1 MTKSIYLSPT
11 DAYQQR
17 LANGQ
22 LQADDAH
29 GFIIERL
36 QWLYDDLLA
45 DDAPKNLLA
54 RLRNKP
60 KASATSLYIWGE
72 VGRGKSMLM
81 DLLVECLPPSFPHK
95 RIHYHAFMA
104 DIHHRL
110 HANGGGAD
118 ALKPVAEAIAKD
130 LRLLCLDEFQVTDI
144 ADAMILARL
153 FTLLL
158 DAGLVVIT
166 TSNRKPDDLYQ
177 NGLQREYFLKFIELV
192 KARFKVLEVRS
203 PHDYRMR
210 KLRGKQTY
218 FTPADNIAELHSMF
232 DSLRTQSPQPYT
244 LTVNQRSL
252 TLPITANGV
261 AWCSF
266 DELCKAALGAEDYA
280 TIAAEFN
287 TVFLVGIPKM
297 TREDRNEAKR
307 FVTLIDTL
315 YEHKTRL
322 FCAAAV
328 PAEQLY
334 PTGDGSFEF
343 ARTVSRLHEMASE
356 QYLGASH
363 RV

>member
-1 MTKSIYLSPT
+1 MNITAQISPT
-11 DAYQQR
+11 ESYQQR

-22 LQADDAH
+22 LQADAAH
-29 GFIIERL
+29 AFIIEKL
-36 QWLYDDLLA
+36 QTLYNQLLTDDT
-45 DDAPKNLLA
+45 PKGLLA
-54 RLRNKP
+54 RLRAKP
-60 KASATSLYIWGE
+60 KAAATNFYIWGE

-81 DLLVECLPPSFPHK
+81 DLLVECVPESVPHR

-110 HANGGGAD
+110 HANGGGED
-118 ALKPVAEAIAKD
+118 ALKPLAEAIAKD

-158 DAGLVVIT
+158 DAGLTVIT

-203 PHDYRMR
+203 PHDYRMH
-210 KLRGKQTY
+210 KLKGKQAY
-218 FTPADNIAELHSMF
+218 FTPADNVAELQMIF
-232 DSLRTQSPQPYT
+232 NSLRTQTAAPHT
-244 LTVNQRSL
+244 LTVNQRNF
-252 TLPITANGV
+252 TLPITANGM
-261 AWCSF
+261 AWCRF
-266 DELCKAALGAEDYA
+266 DELCRAALGAEDYA
-280 TIAAEFN
+280 ALAAEFH
-287 TVFLVGIPKM
+287 TLFLVEIPQM

-322 FCAAAV
+322 FCTAAV

-334 PTGDGSFEF
+334 PTGDGHFEF
-343 ARTVSRLHEMASE
+343 ARTVSRLHEMGSE
-356 QYLGASH
+356 QYLSTSQH
-363 RV
+363 I